1 MTEIILRPDAKGR
14 LNLGDLANN
23 VSSYRITQEESGTL
37 ILTPYS
43 EIPYSEK
50 WIFDDKEMLE
60 KVKNHLMQKIAA

>member
-43 EIPYSEK
+43 EIPFSEK
-50 WIFDDKEMLE
+50 WIFEDKEMLE
-60 KVKNHLMQKIAA
+60 KVKNHLMQKIVG

>member
-50 WIFDDKEMLE
+50 LSFYA
-60 KVKNHLMQKIAA
+60 VKSIQIIY

>member
-50 WIFDDKEMLE
+50 WIFEDKEMLE

>member
-43 EIPYSEK
+43 EIPFSEK
-50 WIFDDKEMLE
+50 WIFEDKEMLE
-60 KVKNHLMQKIAA
+60 KVKNHLMQKISA